1 MGFFCINHIYRSISD
16 DFGDTQ
22 CLHII
27 VHYCPTIWHHMTLD
41 QCATF
46 HDSFQVKRG
55 DASGCRR
62 CRSRSP
68 FLSCWKSLDRFGS
81 ESKPHNIYIWN
92 IYYKIW
98 WLVIELIHSSADV
111 SHQCRS
117 EEANSRHFSLPMLAI
132 VSSQSHTYLTAAYS
146 GDTVDDMATQCTW
159 AQPITV
165 EN

>member
-1 MGFFCINHIYRSISD
+1 MISGTPNVYILLSIIVLPYDIIWPWISAPLSMILFKSSEEMPADAEDAGQGALSCLARNRLTGSVQKANHITY
-16 DFGDTQ
+16 
-22 CLHII
+22 
-27 VHYCPTIWHHMTLD
+27 
-41 QCATF
+41 
-46 HDSFQVKRG
+46 
-55 DASGCRR
+55 
-62 CRSRSP
+62 
-68 FLSCWKSLDRFGS
+68 
-81 ESKPHNIYIWN
+81 IYIWN